1 MAQRK
6 FDPEETQYFKAVL
19 EAELEF
25 LEDTVIKQLKD
36 GVLSYAP
43 AFGIT
48 EDGQTKAGEY
58 VEDFNTAWS
67 DLQSLKA
74 TLKGMIDS
82 METALEGHEVTEDV
96 NVHDLQ
102 ALEVAASGDGA
113 NDDGQSYNDQLPE

>member
-25 LEDTVIKQLKD
+25 LEDTVIPQMQD
-36 GVLSYAP
+36 GGKLSYAP
-43 AFGIT
+43 ALGIT
-48 EDGQTKAGEY
+48 TDGQTKAGEY
-58 VEDFNTAWS
+58 AQDFNTIWS

-74 TLKGMIDS
+74 TLKGLIDT
-82 METALEGHEVTEDV
+82 MDTALEGHEVTEDV

-102 ALEVAASGDGA
+102 ALEVAASGD
-113 NDDGQSYNDQLPE
+113 DGDQSNSDYDL